1 MTINVGDDKYIRLEA
16 PISWVLLI
24 LNPLITLNPHDYLSF
39 IFLLLEPEPE
49 PDYLK
54 PGYIIK
60 N

>member
-16 PISWVLLI
+16 PISRVLLI

-39 IFLLLEPEPE
+39 IFLLLELEPE